1 MKAKKPLAVRIFIR
15 ICVLA
20 MVISLVWVYVVYMF
34 APEQTPV
41 ENAEWTEVYTENNWK
56 EVITEILPEIDAE
69 NPENTNAPILVTE
82 DGEVNEMN
90 QTVEVTLENW
100 ETELVRLG
108 DFTDAVQIN

>member
-34 APEQTPV
+34 APEQTSV
-41 ENAEWTEVYTENNWK
+41 ENTEWTEVYVEETSE
-56 EVITEILPEIDAE
+56 ETVTEILPEIDAE
-69 NPENTNAPILVTE
+69 NPENTSAPILVTE
-82 DGEVNEMN
+82 EGEVNEMD

-108 DFTDAVQIN
+108 DLNDSVQIN

>member
-41 ENAEWTEVYTENNWK
+41 ENIEWEEINVEENS
-56 EVITEILPEIDAE
+56 EEIVTEILPEIDAE
-69 NPENTNAPILVTE
+69 NPENTSAPILVTE
-82 DGEVNEMN
+82 EGEVNEMD

-108 DFTDAVQIN
+108 DLTDAVQID

>member
-41 ENAEWTEVYTENNWK
+41 DEIEWTEVYVEESWS
-56 EVITEILPEIDAE
+56 EVVTEILPEIDAE
-69 NPENTNAPILVTE
+69 NPENTSAPILVTE
-82 DGEVNEMN
+82 DGEVDEMD
-90 QTVEVTLENW
+90 QTVEVQLENW
-100 ETELVRLG
+100 ETELVRLW
-108 DFTDAVQIN
+108 DLTDAVQIN

>member
-34 APEQTPV
+34 APEQTLV
-41 ENAEWTEVYTENNWK
+41 ENTEWTETNVEENSE
-56 EVITEILPEIDAE
+56 EVVTEILPEIDAE
-69 NPENTNAPILVTE
+69 NPENTSAPILVTE
-82 DGEVNEMN
+82 EGEVNEMD

-108 DFTDAVQIN
+108 DLTEAVQID